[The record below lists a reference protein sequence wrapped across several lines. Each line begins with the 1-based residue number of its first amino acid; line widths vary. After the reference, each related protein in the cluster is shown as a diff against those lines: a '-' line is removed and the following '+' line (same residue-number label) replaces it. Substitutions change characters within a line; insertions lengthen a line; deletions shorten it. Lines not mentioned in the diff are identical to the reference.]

1 MRCPSCAKEVPD
13 GASRCPAC
21 RAPLPPAD
29 DARTMLG
36 VPAADDGRTVIGPPA
51 DDGGTVLGRPAD
63 DGRTMLG
70 TSADDGRT
78 MLGAPADDGR
88 TMLGAPDDDGRTML
102 GAPGDDGRTM
112 LGAPADEGRTV
123 LGSPAGPARTGRP
136 PSPDEAGTVLGAPP
150 LGAPT
155 EPGGH
160 GHRAPRAGRTTAGG
174 GGRPVSQAVTRATD
188 STGPLGVGQQFS
200 PRYIIVKLLGIGGMG
215 AVYQAWDGELS
226 VMVALKV
233 IRPEVTRDPAAA
245 RDIERRFKQELL
257 LARQVTHKN
266 VVRIHDLGEIDG
278 IKYITMPYLEGED
291 LASVL
296 KEAGRLPVTRVM
308 SIARQ
313 IATGMLAA
321 HEAGVVH
328 RDLKPANVMIAKD
341 QAKDQAIIMDFGIAR
356 TSGGPSPAAV
366 SPAQLQALAD
376 GATQMAPS
384 TPAGTVAGAIVGTV
398 EYMAPEQARGQA
410 VDQRADIYA
419 FGLILYDMLTGRRR
433 AAHAPSAI
441 EELQGR
447 LEQPPPAVRTV
458 VPEVPEP
465 VERLVSRCVEP
476 DAAKRFQTTAE
487 LVEAIERLDDN
498 GKLRPIKRVV
508 GVKLAAAIV
517 VLLLGLSG
525 YIWWY
530 TRPEAVHD
538 PVSVLIADF
547 ANTTGDAALDGLG
560 LESAMQRALETAKFI
575 TAYDRAGIR
584 RTLGVQ
590 PPEKLDEATAQGIA
604 VKQGVNVVLSGAV
617 SSEGRGYKLSVRA
630 VRSVTNELLVD
641 AQSRASSKDDI
652 KAATGTLAT
661 RVRRALGDDE
671 SDSAQRFAMETITAT
686 SLEVVR
692 EYAAGMEALSRSQF
706 DDAMKRFSK
715 AAELEPSFGLAYG
728 AMAAVSRNLD
738 RQADAEK
745 YAKESLNYLD
755 SMTPRERLRT
765 RGQFFSITKNYP
777 SCVKEFSELV
787 ARYAADAA
795 ARNNLAGCA
804 SYLRDWPQALSQ
816 MREVVKILPGRAL
829 YRENLATFL
838 SYSSDFQAGE
848 QEARLI
854 QDPSMFGLLARAF
867 AQVGQGQLAQAEET
881 YKAAGAIDAQGA
893 SYMASGIGDLR
904 IYEGRFSDA
913 ERILAAGAEADVKSQ
928 DLERAA
934 AKYAALG
941 YARVQQRKM
950 AQDVAAADDA
960 LKASQGVKIQFL
972 AARIFL
978 EAGETARAA
987 QLAAGLGKQILAEP
1001 RAYGKIV
1008 EAGLARR
1015 ATDLNKAMTLLMEA
1029 NTLFDTWIGHFD
1041 LGRIYLDVAI
1051 GAKDIGLF
1059 AQADS
1064 EFDKCFNRRGE
1075 ALSLF
1080 LDEEPTAAYFPPLL
1094 YYRARARQGV
1104 SEDGKSEAYADYLA
1118 IRGNSKEDPLA
1129 QEARKRVGK

>member
-1 MRCPSCAKEVPD
+1 MRCPSCGKEVPD
-13 GASRCPAC
+13 GRGLCPAC
-21 RAPLPPAD
+21 RAPLPSAD

-36 VPAADDGRTVIGPPA
+36 VPAADDGRTVLGP
-51 DDGGTVLGRPAD
+51 PAD

-70 TSADDGRT
+70 TPADDGGT

-88 TMLGAPDDDGRTML
+88 TMLGTPADDDRTMLGPPAGQARTVPPAPADEARTML
-102 GAPGDDGRTM
+102 GAPLLGD
-112 LGAPADEGRTV
+112 
-123 LGSPAGPARTGRP
+123 
-136 PSPDEAGTVLGAPP
+136 
-150 LGAPT
+150 APT

-160 GHRAPRAGRTTAGG
+160 RRIGEDATTHGG
-174 GGRPVSQAVTRATD
+174 GSRPVSRAVD
-188 STGPLGVGQQFS
+188 STGPLSVGQQFS

-296 KEAGRLPVTRVM
+296 KQAGRLPVTRVM

-366 SPAQLQALAD
+366 SPAQLQAALDD
-376 GATQMAPS
+376 GATRIAPS
-384 TPAGTVAGAIVGTV
+384 TPAGTMAGAIVGTV
-398 EYMAPEQARGQA
+398 EYMAPEQARGQP

-433 AAHAPSAI
+433 AAHDQSAI

-447 LEQPPPAVRTV
+447 LEQPPPALRTV
-458 VPEVPEP
+458 VPDIPEP
-465 VERLVSRCVEP
+465 VERLVLRCVEP
-476 DAAKRFQTTAE
+476 DAAKRYQTTAE

-517 VLLLGLSG
+517 VALLGLSG

-530 TRPEAVHD
+530 TRPPVVHD

-547 ANTTGDAALDGLG
+547 ANTTGDAAFDGLA
-560 LESAMQRALETAKFI
+560 SHMQRALETAGFI

-584 RTLGVQ
+584 RTLGVR
-590 PPEKLDEATAQGIA
+590 PPETLDEATAQGIA

-630 VRSVTNELLVD
+630 VRSVTNELIVD

-671 SDSAQRFAMETITAT
+671 SESAQRFAMETITAT

-715 AAELEPSFGLAYG
+715 AAELEPTFGLAYG

-765 RGQFFSITKNYP
+765 RGQFFSITSNYP

-795 ARNNLAGCA
+795 ARNNLAGC
-804 SYLRDWPQALSQ
+804 
-816 MREVVKILPGRAL
+816 
-829 YRENLATFL
+829 
-838 SYSSDFQAGE
+838 
-848 QEARLI
+848 RLV
-854 QDPSMFGLLARAF
+854 P
-867 AQVGQGQLAQAEET
+867 
-881 YKAAGAIDAQGA
+881 
-893 SYMASGIGDLR
+893 
-904 IYEGRFSDA
+904 
-913 ERILAAGAEADVKSQ
+913 ER
-928 DLERAA
+928 
-934 AKYAALG
+934 
-941 YARVQQRKM
+941 
-950 AQDVAAADDA
+950 
-960 LKASQGVKIQFL
+960 L
-972 AARIFL
+972 AAR
-978 EAGETARAA
+978 
-987 QLAAGLGKQILAEP
+987 P
-1001 RAYGKIV
+1001 
-1008 EAGLARR
+1008 
-1015 ATDLNKAMTLLMEA
+1015 
-1029 NTLFDTWIGHFD
+1029 
-1041 LGRIYLDVAI
+1041 
-1051 GAKDIGLF
+1051 
-1059 AQADS
+1059 
-1064 EFDKCFNRRGE
+1064 
-1075 ALSLF
+1075 
-1080 LDEEPTAAYFPPLL
+1080 
-1094 YYRARARQGV
+1094 
-1104 SEDGKSEAYADYLA
+1104 
-1118 IRGNSKEDPLA
+1118 
-1129 QEARKRVGK
+1129 

>member
-1 MRCPSCAKEVPD
+1 
-13 GASRCPAC
+13 
-21 RAPLPPAD
+21 
-29 DARTMLG
+29 
-36 VPAADDGRTVIGPPA
+36 
-51 DDGGTVLGRPAD
+51 
-63 DGRTMLG
+63 
-70 TSADDGRT
+70 
-78 MLGAPADDGR
+78 MLGAP
-88 TMLGAPDDDGRTML
+88 LV
-102 GAPGDDGRTM
+102 GD
-112 LGAPADEGRTV
+112 
-123 LGSPAGPARTGRP
+123 
-136 PSPDEAGTVLGAPP
+136 
-150 LGAPT
+150 APT
-155 EPGGH
+155 EPR
-160 GHRAPRAGRTTAGG
+160 GHRPIGADATTHGG
-174 GGRPVSQAVTRATD
+174 GSRPVSRAVD
-188 STGPLGVGQQFS
+188 STGPLSVGQQFS

-296 KEAGRLPVTRVM
+296 KHAGRLPVTRVM

-366 SPAQLQALAD
+366 SPAQLQAALDD
-376 GATQMAPS
+376 GATRIAPS
-384 TPAGTVAGAIVGTV
+384 TPAGTMAGAIVGTV
-398 EYMAPEQARGQA
+398 EYMAPEQARGQP

-433 AAHAPSAI
+433 AAHDQSAI

-447 LEQPPPAVRTV
+447 LEQPPPALRTV
-458 VPEVPEP
+458 VPDIPEP
-465 VERLVSRCVEP
+465 VERLVLRCVEP
-476 DAAKRFQTTAE
+476 DAAKRYQTTAE

-508 GVKLAAAIV
+508 GAKLAAAIV
-517 VLLLGLSG
+517 VALLGLSG

-530 TRPEAVHD
+530 TRPPVVHD

-547 ANTTGDAALDGLG
+547 ANTTGDAALDGLA
-560 LESAMQRALETAKFI
+560 SQMQRALETAGFI

-584 RTLGVQ
+584 RTLGVR

-630 VRSVTNELLVD
+630 VRSVTNELIVD

-671 SDSAQRFAMETITAT
+671 SESAQRFAMETITAT

-854 QDPSMFGLLARAF
+854 QDPSMFGLLALAF

-881 YKAAGAIDAQGA
+881 YKAAGERSTPRARPTWRRALAISEFTKAVSRTPNA
-893 SYMASGIGDLR
+893 SWPPAPT
-904 IYEGRFSDA
+904 
-913 ERILAAGAEADVKSQ
+913 ADVKSQ

-941 YARVQQRKM
+941 YARLQQRRM
-950 AQDVAAADDA
+950 GPAIAAAEEA
-960 LKASQGVKIQFL
+960 LKASQAVKNQFL
-972 AARIFL
+972 AARIFV

-987 QLAAGLGKQILAEP
+987 QLAAGLGKHILAEP

-1015 ATDLNKAMTLLMEA
+1015 AADLNKAMTLLMEA

-1041 LGRIYLDVAI
+1041 LGRTYLDVAI
-1051 GAKDIGLF
+1051 AAKDLGLF

-1075 ALSLF
+1075 SLSMF
-1080 LDEEPTAAYFPPLL
+1080 LDEEPTSGYFPPLL

-1129 QEARKRVGK
+1129 QEARKHVGK